1 MLYFSLM
8 TSHLSSFTRTEIR
21 KQVSYSLVR
30 IMVDHSHRF
39 AVILMGFFY
48 ANLTGVFSTLPY
60 ITPFYNGTEAEFNK
74 TFAEFLA
81 IPATTTSLG
90 PLSYNDITKVLPS
103 DPATSKGVRTI
114 HLTSFS
120 HIDSLYL
127 ATCA

>member
-8 TSHLSSFTRTEIR
+8 TSHLSSFTRTKIR
-21 KQVSYSLVR
+21 KQVSYSVR
-30 IMVDHSHRF
+30 IMVDHSRRL
-39 AVILMGFFY
+39 AVIMMVFVY
-48 ANLTGVFSTLPY
+48 ANLTGVFSTSPY
-60 ITPFYNGTEAEFNK
+60 VTPFYNGTEAEFTK

-103 DPATSKGVRTI
+103 SPATSEGVRSI

-120 HIDSLYL
+120 HIDSLSS
-127 ATCA
+127 ATCAY